1 MKNTLCALLLLLTGC
16 GSGSEPANHDNHG
29 YGEAYDVAGATG
41 LRLRYTP
48 VLKSGEVFADPALF
62 EDLYSQV
69 EACTGISAP
78 PPFIILVPHDS
89 LNHYD
94 PSFIGV
100 YLSRPSLIL
109 LYGDA
114 YNVPRHEF
122 IHYLLDMH
130 TGNLDPTHKSP
141 FFADVAAGGCA

>member
-1 MKNTLCALLLLLTGC
+1 LLAGC
-16 GSGSEPANHDNHG
+16 GSGNSEPDNHG
-29 YGEAYDVAGATG
+29 YGEAFDVAGPTG

-48 VLKSGEVFADPALF
+48 VLKSGEVFANPVMF

-78 PPFIILVPHDS
+78 PPFIVVVPHDS

-114 YNVPRHEF
+114 YTVPRHEF

-141 FFADVAAGGCA
+141 LFADVAAGGCA

>member
-1 MKNTLCALLLLLTGC
+1 MKKTVCALLLLLTGC
-16 GSGSEPANHDNHG
+16 GSGSAQDNNDNHG
-29 YGEAYDVAGATG
+29 YGETFDVAGATG
-41 LRLRYTP
+41 MRLRYTP
-48 VLKSGEVFADPALF
+48 VLGPGDVFADPKLF
-62 EDLYSQV
+62 EGLYSEV

-78 PPFIILVPHDS
+78 PPFIIVVAHDS

-114 YNVPRHEF
+114 YTVPRHEF

-130 TGNLDPTHKSP
+130 TGDLDSTHKSP
-141 FFADVAAGGCA
+141 LFANIADGGCA